1 MSEYI
6 WDGTHLQGAGDADD
20 FNHEG
25 IIMANIASTYGEE
38 FYNALR
44 KVVEAPEDSPIHD
57 KLELLGYD
65 NYSVGKIASKLRTE
79 EPFYE
84 DVKEAYDILH
94 GLYPEEYS
102 HPDVA
107 EAMAALNG
115 DARKYGAKH
124 FGYVIIRN
132 DGEVIELWGWSP
144 EQAKNV
150 MNAISEIKGEELEDP
165 ASEMWDRDIHIS
177 DYSTG
182 RNFSMT
188 LRELDENPLR
198 ISSVPSG
205 AIKTK
210 DKGIPMVDPTSRG
223 SSSAF
228 QGRYT
233 SDSVMG
239 FKVWFEAKGY

>member
-6 WDGTHLQGAGDADD
+6 WDGMHLQGAGDSDD

-25 IIMANIASTYGEE
+25 FIKANIASNYNEE
-38 FYNALR
+38 FYNALK
-44 KVVEAPEDSPIHD
+44 KVLEAPADSPIHG

-65 NYSVGKIASKLRTE
+65 MDMVRRIASKIRGE

-84 DVKEAYDILH
+84 DVYAAYEILH
-94 GLYPEEYS
+94 GLYPEKYS

-107 EAMAALNG
+107 EAMAALKG
-115 DARKYGAKH
+115 DARKYGAKN
-124 FGYVIIRN
+124 FGYLLIRKN
-132 DGEVIELWGWSP
+132 GGAIDLWGWSS

-150 MNAISEIKGEELEDP
+150 MNALDEIYGYELENP
-165 ASEMWDRDIHIS
+165 ESELWDRDIHIS

-182 RNFSMT
+182 KNFSMT

-198 ISSVPSG
+198 ISSAPSG
-205 AIKTK
+205 AITTK
-210 DKGIPMVDPTSRG
+210 DTRVPMVDPSSRG

-228 QGRYT
+228 QSRYT

-239 FKVWFEAKGY
+239 FKVWFESKGY